1 MAPDKA
7 SGPDSFTARFFQAA
21 WPVIR
26 HDLMSAFDAF
36 WRLDT
41 RHLHSMND
49 ALIVLLPKSAEA
61 ESMKEFRPIALI
73 HSVGKIT
80 AKVLANR
87 LAPKFDR
94 LVHANQ
100 NAFIK
105 GRFIHDSFK
114 LVQASAKQ
122 LHARKVVCLLLKIDI
137 ARAFDLVSWPF
148 LLRVIQSM
156 GFSRVWRN

>member
-1 MAPDKA
+1 
-7 SGPDSFTARFFQAA
+7 
-21 WPVIR
+21 
-26 HDLMSAFDAF
+26 
-36 WRLDT
+36 
-41 RHLHSMND
+41 
-49 ALIVLLPKSAEA
+49 
-61 ESMKEFRPIALI
+61 
-73 HSVGKIT
+73 
-80 AKVLANR
+80 
-87 LAPKFDR
+87 
-94 LVHANQ
+94 VHANQ